1 MTAEPKDLLLLVWVH
16 GFKGNEVTF
25 ESFPERISH
34 LLATTHPSL
43 KVESRVFPAYQT
55 RGELTAATLAFV
67 DWLTELV
74 VNLENDHGAGGG
86 AGKAKVVLMGHSMG
100 GLLIA
105 DAARD
110 IASNTREGEMMW
122 PRIVGILAFDTPYL
136 GLHPHTFKHHLSQA
150 ASYVDQARS
159 IASTVGMLSPMAL
172 GLGFGKFG
180 KKTETPAEA
189 GPSGSRSASPISANG
204 KGKAPETQTTVLPPT
219 SSTETTATPAA
230 SSSFWSKIPSLAPPS
245 SKTMYGLGAAALGA
259 VALGTAYY
267 RREDFVTG
275 WKYGYDHMTFV
286 RNLWDDEGMKG
297 RLVAI
302 HELIVGRKIV
312 FHNYYTHLPPSPPTQ
327 LVSRTFAIL
336 PPMTH
341 PLYKYFN
348 AASNS
353 IATDEVSAHMGMFNP
368 KTNDGFYDLGLE
380 VVRVIGEKI
389 EEEGVGRSDV
399 KGLDEVLAEL
409 DNVQPSPETS
419 SNEKKQTKD
428 NGDWGVEKDELG
440 HEVWVEK

>member
-1 MTAEPKDLLLLVWVH
+1 MSAESQPKDLLLLVWVH
-16 GFKGNEVTF
+16 GFKGNDVTF

-74 VNLENDHGAGGG
+74 VNLENDHGSGGG
-86 AGKAKVVLMGHSMG
+86 AGKAKIVLMGHSMG

-105 DAARD
+105 DAAKD
-110 IASNTREGEMMW
+110 IAANSREGEMLW
-122 PRIVGILAFDTPYL
+122 PKIVGILAFDTPYL
-136 GLHPHTFKHHLSQA
+136 GLHPKHHLSQA

-172 GLGFGKFG
+172 GFGFGKFG
-180 KKTETPAEA
+180 KKAEEAPAA
-189 GPSGSRSASPISANG
+189 GSSASRSGSGTSSRSGSPSQNS
-204 KGKAPETQTTVLPPT
+204 KGKQPETTVKAPVQESEAAQP
-219 SSTETTATPAA
+219 TTAA
-230 SSSFWSKIPSLAPPS
+230 SRSWFSSMPTMVPPS
-245 SKTMYGLGAAALGA
+245 TKTMYGLGAAALGA

-275 WKYGYDHMTFV
+275 WKWGYDHMTFV
-286 RNLWDDEGMKG
+286 KNLWDDEGMKG

-302 HELIVGRKIV
+302 NSLIEDRKII
-312 FHNYYTHLPPSPPTQ
+312 FHNYYTFLPPSPPKQ
-327 LVSRTFAIL
+327 LVNRTFAIL
-336 PPMTH
+336 PPMNH
-341 PLYKYFN
+341 PLYPYFN
-348 AASNS
+348 AAANTM
-353 IATDEVSAHMGMFNP
+353 ATDEVSAHMGMFNP

-380 VVRVIGEKI
+380 VVRVIGERI
-389 EEEGVGRSDV
+389 EEEGVGRSDLAN
-399 KGLDEVLAEL
+399 LDQEEL
-409 DNVQPSPETS
+409 FDLT
-419 SNEKKQTKD
+419 EKEEASWK
-428 NGDWGVEKDELG
+428 VEKDADG

>member
-1 MTAEPKDLLLLVWVH
+1 MSTDAKDLLLLVWVH

-34 LLATTHPSL
+34 LLATTHASL
-43 KVESRVFPAYQT
+43 RVESRVFPAYQT
-55 RGELTAATLAFV
+55 RGELTAATLAFI
-67 DWLTELV
+67 DWLTELIV
-74 VNLENDHGAGGG
+74 QLENEHGAGGG

-110 IASNTREGEMMW
+110 VAANTREGDIMW

-150 ASYVDQARS
+150 ASYVDQARN
-159 IASTVGMLSPMAL
+159 IASAVGMLSPMAM

-180 KKTETPAEA
+180 KKTEEPPSEA
-189 GPSGSRSASPISANG
+189 GPSGSRPSSTQKSKNG
-204 KGKAPETQTTVLPPT
+204 KGKETETDTTVLPN
-219 SSTETTATPAA
+219 SSTTPETTTTTTNT
-230 SSSFWSKIPSLAPPS
+230 FWSKLPAMVPPS
-245 SKTMYGLGAAALGA
+245 TKTMYGLGAAALGA

-267 RREDFVTG
+267 RREDFITG
-275 WKYGYDHMTFV
+275 WRYGYDHMTFV
-286 RNLWDDEGMKG
+286 KNLWDDEAMKK
-297 RLVAI
+297 RLVDI
-302 HELIVGRKIV
+302 NDLIEERKVV
-312 FHNYYTHLPPSPPTQ
+312 FHNYYSHLPPCPPTQ

-336 PPMTH
+336 PPMNH
-341 PLYKYFN
+341 PLYKYFDT
-348 AASNS
+348 ASNS
-353 IATDEVSAHMGMFNP
+353 LAKDEVSAHMGMFNP

-380 VVRVIGEKI
+380 VVKVIGERI
-389 EEEGVGRSDV
+389 EEEGVGRSEV

-409 DNVQPSPETS
+409 DALEPPSEQEGRS
-419 SNEKKQTKD
+419 KK
-428 NGDWGVEKDELG
+428 GDWGVEKDDAG

>member
-1 MTAEPKDLLLLVWVH
+1 MSTKPKDLLLLVWVH
-16 GFKGNEVTF
+16 GFKGNDVTF

-67 DWLTELV
+67 DWLTGLV
-74 VNLENDHGAGGG
+74 VELENDHGAGGG

-110 IASNTREGEMMW
+110 IASNTREGDIMW

-136 GLHPHTFKHHLSQA
+136 GLHPKHHLSQA

-180 KKTETPAEA
+180 KKTEDAAEA
-189 GPSGSRSASPISANG
+189 GPSSSRSSSPKSNNG
-204 KGKAPETQTTVLPPT
+204 KGKEPETTVLPNT
-219 SSTETTATPAA
+219 STPKETTTTAAT
-230 SSSFWSKIPSLAPPS
+230 SSFWSKLPSIGQPS
-245 SKTMYGLGAAALGA
+245 SGTLYGLGAAALGA

-267 RREDFVTG
+267 RRGDFVTG
-275 WKYGYDHMTFV
+275 WKWGYDHMTFV
-286 RNLWDDEGMKG
+286 KNLWDDEGMKG
-297 RLVAI
+297 RLVSI
-302 HELIVGRKIV
+302 HELIIGRKIV

-336 PPMTH
+336 PPTTH

-348 AASNS
+348 AASNTL
-353 IATDEVSAHMGMFNP
+353 AKDEVSAHMGMFNP

-389 EEEGVGRSDV
+389 EEEGVGRSEV
-399 KGLDEVLAEL
+399 KGLDEVLADL
-409 DNVQPSPETS
+409 DTAEEQNVRDKRS
-419 SNEKKQTKD
+419 
-428 NGDWGVEKDELG
+428 NGDWGVEKDDLG
-440 HEVWVEK
+440 NEVWVEK

>member
-1 MTAEPKDLLLLVWVH
+1 MTTKPKDLLLLVWVH
-16 GFKGNEVTF
+16 GFKGNDVTF

-110 IASNTREGEMMW
+110 IASNTREGDMMW

-150 ASYVDQARS
+150 ASYVDQARN

-180 KKTETPAEA
+180 KKTETAPEA
-189 GPSGSRSASPISANG
+189 GPSNSRTPSSG
-204 KGKAPETQTTVLPPT
+204 KGKEKETETAVLPNA
-219 SSTETTATPAA
+219 SSASTETTTTTG
-230 SSSFWSKIPSLAPPS
+230 SFWSKIPSLATPS
-245 SKTMYGLGAAALGA
+245 TTTMYGLGAAALGA

-267 RREDFVTG
+267 RREDFITG
-275 WKYGYDHMTFV
+275 WKWGYDHMTFV
-286 RNLWDDEGMKG
+286 KNLWDDEGMKS

-302 HELIVGRKIV
+302 HELLVGRKIV
-312 FHNYYTHLPPSPPTQ
+312 FHNYYTHLPPCPPTQ

-341 PLYKYFN
+341 PLYEYFDT
-348 AASNS
+348 ASNT
-353 IATDEVSAHMGMFNP
+353 IAKDEVSAHMGMFNP

-399 KGLDEVLAEL
+399 KGLDEVLSEL
-409 DNVQPSPETS
+409 DNTESQA
-419 SNEKKQTKD
+419 NEKE
-428 NGDWGVEKDELG
+428 NGKWGVEKDELG

>member
-1 MTAEPKDLLLLVWVH
+1 MSSEPKDLLLLVWVH
-16 GFKGNEVTF
+16 GFKGNDVTF

-74 VNLENDHGAGGG
+74 VTLENDHGAGGG
-86 AGKAKVVLMGHSMG
+86 AGKAKIVLMGHSMG

-110 IASNTREGEMMW
+110 IASNTREEDVMW

-136 GLHPHTFKHHLSQA
+136 GLHPKHHLSQA

-180 KKTETPAEA
+180 KKTEETSEA
-189 GPSGSRSASPISANG
+189 GPSGTSRSSSPKNG
-204 KGKAPETQTTVLPPT
+204 KGKEPETTVLPGSASKTAENGTPT
-219 SSTETTATPAA
+219 TTAT
-230 SSSFWSKIPSLAPPS
+230 SFWSKIPAIAPPTT
-245 SKTMYGLGAAALGA
+245 KTMYGLGAAALGA

-275 WKYGYDHMTFV
+275 WRWGYDHMTFV
-286 RNLWDDEGMKG
+286 KNLWDDEGMKG

-302 HELIVGRKIV
+302 HELIIGRKIV
-312 FHNYYTHLPPSPPTQ
+312 FHNFYTHLPLNPPTQ
-327 LVSRTFAIL
+327 LVSRTFGIL
-336 PPMTH
+336 PPTTH
-341 PLYKYFN
+341 PLYTYFN

-353 IATDEVSAHMGMFNP
+353 IAKDEVSAHMGMFNP

-409 DNVQPSPETS
+409 DELEEQKES
-419 SNEKKQTKD
+419 STEQAKSRA
-428 NGDWGVEKDELG
+428 DWGVEKDEFG
-440 HEVWVEK
+440 NEVWVEK

>member
-1 MTAEPKDLLLLVWVH
+1 MSAAPKDLLLLVWVH
-16 GFKGNEVTF
+16 GFKGNDVTF

-86 AGKAKVVLMGHSMG
+86 AGKAKIVLMGHSMG

-110 IASNTREGEMMW
+110 IAANSREGEMLW
-122 PRIVGILAFDTPYL
+122 PKIVGILAYDTPYL

-172 GLGFGKFG
+172 GFGFGKFG
-180 KKTETPAEA
+180 KKSEGAPSGA
-189 GPSGSRSASPISANG
+189 GPSGSSSDSGSGSRSTSPSQNN
-204 KGKAPETQTTVLPPT
+204 KGKQPESAVRAPSSQTTAAET
-219 SSTETTATPAA
+219 TTATAAKSWFSSIPA
-230 SSSFWSKIPSLAPPS
+230 IGPPS
-245 SKTMYGLGAAALGA
+245 TKTMYGLGAAALGA

-275 WKYGYDHMTFV
+275 WKWGYDHMTFV
-286 RNLWDDEGMKG
+286 KNLWDDEAMKA

-302 HELIVGRKIV
+302 NSLTEDRNII
-312 FHNYYTHLPPSPPTQ
+312 FHNYYTFLPPSPPKQ
-327 LVSRTFAIL
+327 LVNRTFAIL
-336 PPMTH
+336 PPMNH
-341 PLYKYFN
+341 PLWPHFK
-348 AASNS
+348 AATNTM
-353 IATDEVSAHMGMFNP
+353 ATDEVSAHMGMFNP

-380 VVRVIGEKI
+380 VVKVIGERI
-389 EEEGVGRSDV
+389 EEEGVGRSDLAD
-399 KGLDEVLAEL
+399 LDQEEL
-409 DNVQPSPETS
+409 FDLTDKE
-419 SNEKKQTKD
+419 EGKWK
-428 NGDWGVEKDELG
+428 VEKDAEG

>member
-1 MTAEPKDLLLLVWVH
+1 MPNAEPKDLLLLVWVH
-16 GFKGNEVTF
+16 GFKGNDVTF

-110 IASNTREGEMMW
+110 IASNTREGEMTW

-136 GLHPHTFKHHLSQA
+136 GLHPPSCAPLQKHHLSQA

-180 KKTETPAEA
+180 KKSEETPEA
-189 GPSGSRSASPISANG
+189 GPSGTSRSTAPINKNG
-204 KGKAPETQTTVLPPT
+204 KGKQSESAVLSETT
-219 SSTETTATPAA
+219 SSTTESTATTT
-230 SSSFWSKIPSLAPPS
+230 SNSFWSKIPAIVPPS
-245 SKTMYGLGAAALGA
+245 TKTMYGLGAAALGA

-275 WKYGYDHMTFV
+275 WKWGYDHMTFV
-286 RNLWDDEGMKG
+286 RNLWDDDGMKG

-302 HELIVGRKIV
+302 HELIIGRKVV
-312 FHNYYTHLPPSPPTQ
+312 FHNFYTHLPPNPPTQ

-348 AASNS
+348 AASNNL
-353 IATDEVSAHMGMFNP
+353 AKDEVSAHMGMFNP

-380 VVRVIGEKI
+380 VVRAIGEKI

-409 DNVQPSPETS
+409 DDLEADEETIPAG
-419 SNEKKQTKD
+419 KA
-428 NGDWGVEKDELG
+428 GWGVEKDEKG
-440 HEVWVEK
+440 NEIWVEK

>member
-1 MTAEPKDLLLLVWVH
+1 MTTQPKDLLLLVWVH
-16 GFKGNEVTF
+16 GFKGNDVTF

-110 IASNTREGEMMW
+110 IASNTREGDMMW

-136 GLHPHTFKHHLSQA
+136 GLHPKHHLSQA
-150 ASYVDQARS
+150 ASYVDQARN

-180 KKTETPAEA
+180 KKTETAPEA
-189 GPSGSRSASPISANG
+189 GPSNSRTASSG
-204 KGKAPETQTTVLPPT
+204 KGKEKETETAVLPNA
-219 SSTETTATPAA
+219 SSATAETTST
-230 SSSFWSKIPSLAPPS
+230 SSFWSKIPSMAAPS
-245 SKTMYGLGAAALGA
+245 TKTMYGLGAAALGA

-267 RREDFVTG
+267 RREDFITG
-275 WKYGYDHMTFV
+275 WKWGYDHMTFV
-286 RNLWDDEGMKG
+286 KNLWDDEGMKN

-341 PLYKYFN
+341 PLYKHFDT
-348 AASNS
+348 ASNT
-353 IATDEVSAHMGMFNP
+353 IAKDEVSAHMGMFNP

-399 KGLDEVLAEL
+399 KGLDEVLADL
-409 DNVQPSPETS
+409 DHTESQAK
-419 SNEKKQTKD
+419 EKED
-428 NGDWGVEKDELG
+428 GEWGVEKDESG